1 MTSEEGRARHI
12 EYRGKSDWELEVWTW
27 CEIARYRRL
36 LRERASTVVQTPRLD
51 PAPGGGALTC
61 RFGPWFNSGG
71 LNRHH
76 YTPGSI
82 PGKRE
87 DREEG
92 DWELEVCTWC
102 EIARYRRLLRE
113 RASTVVQTLRVDPA
127 PGALI

>member
-1 MTSEEGRARHI
+1 M
-12 EYRGKSDWELEVWTW
+12 
-27 CEIARYRRL
+27 
-36 LRERASTVVQTPRLD
+36 QTPRLD

-87 DREEG
+87 VLPRGGKTNEKDPRGGSRKTPAGAHESKTPPGARDREEG
-92 DWELEVCTWC
+92 DWEFEVYTWC
-102 EIARYRRLLRE
+102 EIARYRSLSLE
-113 RASTVVQTLRVDPA
+113 LAELVQTLRVDPA